1 LKAAKKAFKIGDVK
15 SSNKSSRMDVRD
27 ELHHDVSDSREDVR
41 ASSLD
46 MSGVN
51 AFLKSADKADDLL
64 SGMSK
69 KINALYT

>member
-1 LKAAKKAFKIGDVK
+1 
-15 SSNKSSRMDVRD
+15 MDVRD